1 MVEKVYVKTGN
12 IQEINEMAEKL
23 RRIRLLDEVK
33 ELAGKYF
40 VPEQDLSEFLSGK
53 RRFLIDGGDTSK
65 EYETARSK
73 VLDEMFELKD
83 PQFADVIGNYL
94 LKCCEDSRFA
104 DLVLQKHKTLQRCIE
119 SLMGKVYDMV
129 SDEVKEN
136 SKYAGKAVAG
146 EAVFDWVAAY
156 YAEDDREEA
165 AKRAKEAEEDFQKR
179 LEQRKKAVLPKSKT
193 GKTTKK
199 SGTPKKLKQGV
210 ADGAAPDK
218 NEKSSSSKTKS
229 TGQEKGQVEGQVS
242 LFESGLAG

>member
-1 MVEKVYVKTGN
+1 MVEKVYEKMGN
-12 IQEINEMAEKL
+12 IQEINETAEKL

-33 ELAGKYF
+33 QLAEKYY
-40 VPEQDLSEFLSGK
+40 VPQQDLEEFLSGK
-53 RRFLIDGGDTSK
+53 RRFLIDGGDTRK

-73 VLDEMFELKD
+73 VLDEMLELKD

-94 LKCCEDSRFA
+94 LKCCDDSRFA

-119 SLMGKVYDMV
+119 FLMGKVYDMV

-136 SKYAGKAVAG
+136 NRYAGKAVAG
-146 EAVFDWVAAY
+146 EAVFDWVTAY

-165 AKRAKEAEEDFQKR
+165 AKRAEKAEENFQKQ
-179 LEQRKKAVLPKSKT
+179 LEQRKKAALPKSKA

-199 SGTPKKLKQGV
+199 NGTSKKPKQGA

-218 NEKSSSSKTKS
+218 NEKASTSKTKS
-229 TGQEKGQVEGQVS
+229 AGQEKGQVEGQVS

>member
-1 MVEKVYVKTGN
+1 MVEKVYFKTGN

-23 RRIRLLDEVK
+23 RRIRLFDEVK
-33 ELAGKYF
+33 DLAGKYF
-40 VPEQDLSEFLSGK
+40 VPEQDVSEYLSGK

-94 LKCCEDSRFA
+94 LKCCEDSHFA

-119 SLMGKVYDMV
+119 SIMGKVYDMV

-136 SKYAGKAVAG
+136 NRYAGKAVAG
-146 EAVFDWVAAY
+146 EAVFDWVKAY
-156 YAEDDREEA
+156 YVRDDREETDD
-165 AKRAKEAEEDFQKR
+165 RAKKAEEDFQKR
-179 LEQRKKAVLPKSKT
+179 LEQRNKAALPKSKT

-199 SGTPKKLKQGV
+199 RSTSKKSKQGV
-210 ADGAAPDK
+210 AEGAAPDK
-218 NEKSSSSKTKS
+218 NEKSLSSKTKS
-229 TGQEKGQVEGQVS
+229 AVQEKGQVEGQVS